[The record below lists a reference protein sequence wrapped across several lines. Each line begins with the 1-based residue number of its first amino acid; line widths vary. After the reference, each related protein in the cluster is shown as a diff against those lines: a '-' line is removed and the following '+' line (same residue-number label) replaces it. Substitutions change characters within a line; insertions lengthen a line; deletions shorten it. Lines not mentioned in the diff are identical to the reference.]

1 MYMSTRLHATL
12 GQPAPQQEQH
22 NWISDVESFAK
33 VVADHYVRT
42 EYPSLFGPV
51 KEIWCRGDKKMCQVR
66 YSTGIKVIVSFVR
79 LPDHVIARRGEDPK
93 GPRCEYDF
101 DCRSSAER
109 VLKKRSCRPD

>member
-1 MYMSTRLHATL
+1 MYTYTWPQTRL
-12 GQPAPQQEQH
+12 GQPAPQQEQR

-42 EYPSLFGPV
+42 EHPPLFGSV
-51 KEIWCRGDKKMCQVR
+51 KEIWCSGDKKMCQVR

-79 LPDHVIARRGEDPK
+79 LPDYVIARRGEDPI